1 MSKSIAAAE
10 CRGMDISHKSE
21 VSMDHPFSELKAHY
35 LEAVEQGFPAFIRS
49 IKESNPINATPYV
62 VGLSEFLRSDLPPAK
77 AGLLG
82 NLGAALEMLPEIG
95 LRAEIMLIGGS
106 FLMRD
111 ASPRDLDCVLYYS
124 RETEPKADLARWQA
138 DRRASGLDIRLVPI
152 EMDPVMVLK
161 MTLFFGV
168 LYTFG
173 REEQPQMRGLLLVD
187 CSK

>member
-1 MSKSIAAAE
+1 
-10 CRGMDISHKSE
+10 MDFSHKSE
-21 VSMDHPFSELKAHY
+21 VSMDHPFSELEEHY
-35 LEAVEQGFPAFIRS
+35 LDAVQQGFPAFLRRIE
-49 IKESNPINATPYV
+49 ESNPINATPYV

-77 AGLLG
+77 AGLLAR
-82 NLGAALEMLPEIG
+82 LEAALQMLPDIG

-111 ASPRDLDCVLYYS
+111 SSPRDLDCVLYYT
-124 RETEPKADLARWQA
+124 RETEPVPDLVRWQK
-138 DRRASGLDIRLVPI
+138 DRRASGLDIRLVPM

-168 LYTFG
+168 LYTRG
-173 REEQPQMRGLLLVD
+173 RDAQPQMRGLLLVD